1 MNSVPLGHREKRFF
15 EGNQIAP
22 MTKPDSALDKAAV
35 EAFEDES
42 RQVAATV
49 GPLGPLGSGSM
60 PSASSGG
67 GVGGAVVVSAVG
79 QAAAATTAISASSQ
93 QSTSTNVQSFSAESH
108 QQHQRCVLMSGKF
121 SEIKTFQKIKI

>member
-1 MNSVPLGHREKRFF
+1 
-15 EGNQIAP
+15 

-60 PSASSGG
+60 PTSSSGG

-79 QAAAATTAISASSQ
+79 QAAAATTAISASS

>member
-1 MNSVPLGHREKRFF
+1 M
-15 EGNQIAP
+15 
-22 MTKPDSALDKAAV
+22 

-60 PSASSGG
+60 PSSSVG
-67 GVGGAVVVSAVG
+67 GGAVVVSAVG
-79 QAAAATTAISASSQ
+79 QAAEATTAISAS

-108 QQHQRCVLMSGKF
+108 QQHQRSVVMSSKI
-121 SEIKTFQKIKI
+121 SERRTCRKINIK

>member
-1 MNSVPLGHREKRFF
+1 
-15 EGNQIAP
+15 

-60 PSASSGG
+60 PTSSSGG

>member
-1 MNSVPLGHREKRFF
+1 
-15 EGNQIAP
+15 

-60 PSASSGG
+60 PSSSSSGGG